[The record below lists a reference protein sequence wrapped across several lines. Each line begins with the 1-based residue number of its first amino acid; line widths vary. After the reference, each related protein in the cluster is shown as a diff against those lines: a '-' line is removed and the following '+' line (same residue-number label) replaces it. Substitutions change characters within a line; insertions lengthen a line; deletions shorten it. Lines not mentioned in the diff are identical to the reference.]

1 MQRELFRLDCSRE
14 GLPSSLRFHTH
25 VLAAAAGAG
34 LALALPALYRRLRSA
49 ARASTRRGTATAAS
63 FTVST
68 ACDVDTAV
76 RGACARGLLTP
87 ASTLDDHPLGF
98 FYDLD
103 AYEACLASL
112 RSAFPSHWLHAT
124 AVKTNPLAGLL
135 RLSLAA
141 GHGAECASMGE
152 VQHCMRLGFKGSAIV
167 YDSPCKTRA
176 ELRFAL
182 EQGLHLNIDNMLE
195 LERVRQLVEELGGTE
210 GASRGVIGLRIN
222 PLVGAGK
229 VASLSVSTRRSK
241 FGVVLPPEDGPEREA
256 VVEALCEASFIDALH
271 VHTGSG
277 GMTLAQMAEGA
288 GAATRLAAEVNA
300 RRRQRR
306 AGAAPSISVIDIGGG
321 LPVVWGSERQI
332 GFDEYAAA
340 LREAAPALFDG
351 SSFRRV
357 VTEFGAVLNCQHAWC
372 GAVVETTKPTDGG
385 GMIAMIH
392 AGSDLFM
399 RQCYAPG
406 MRAPH
411 PVTAYEPGGTPKQ
424 GPSLAHDVAG
434 PLCFGGDVVC
444 PAVELPGPLSAGDIV
459 VLHEAGGNC
468 LSMATSHCSRR
479 RPPVYGYRA
488 VGTAD
493 TDPSGVRDGLCF
505 TQLSSGTTL
514 DQVLAVWAD

>member
-1 MQRELFRLDCSRE
+1 MQARDLKS
-14 GLPSSLRFHTH
+14 HII
-25 VLAAAAGAG
+25 AAAAGACF
-34 LALALPALYRRLRSA
+34 AVVLPALYRRLRFT
-49 ARASTRRGTATAAS
+49 ARASTRRGATAATASAS

-68 ACDVDTAV
+68 ACGVDAAV
-76 RGACARGLLTP
+76 HGACARGLLAP
-87 ASTLDDHPLGF
+87 AATLDDHPLGF

-112 RSAFPSHWLHAT
+112 RTAFPSHWLHAT
-124 AVKTNPLAGLL
+124 AVKTNPLSGLL
-135 RLSLAA
+135 RVSLAA

-152 VQHCMRLGFKGSAIV
+152 VQHCLRLGFKGSAIV
-167 YDSPCKTRA
+167 YDSPCKTLP

-195 LERVRQLVEELGGTE
+195 LERVRQLVDELGGTE
-210 GASRGVIGLRIN
+210 GAGRGIIGLRIN

-256 VVEALCEASFIDALH
+256 VVEVLVEASFIDALH

-306 AGAAPSISVIDIGGG
+306 AGTAPSISVIDIGGG
-321 LPVVWGSERQI
+321 LPVVWGSDRQI
-332 GFDEYAAA
+332 GFDQYAAA

-351 SSFRRV
+351 TFRRV
-357 VTEFGAVLNCQHAWC
+357 VTEFGAVLNCRHAWC

-392 AGSDLFM
+392 AGSDLFL

-411 PVTAYEPGGTPKQ
+411 QVTAYEPDGTPKQ
-424 GPSLAHDVAG
+424 GPLLAHDVAG

-444 PAVELPGPLSAGDIV
+444 PAVKLPGPLRAGDIV
-459 VLHEAGGNC
+459 ALHEAGGNC

-479 RPPVYGYRA
+479 RPPVYGYCA
-488 VGTAD
+488 ALTAD
-493 TDPSGVRDGLCF
+493 ADPTGVRDGLCF
-505 TQLSSGTTL
+505 TRLSSGTTL

>member
-1 MQRELFRLDCSRE
+1 MLKSHL
-14 GLPSSLRFHTH
+14 
-25 VLAAAAGAG
+25 LAAAAGASC
-34 LALALPALYRRLRSA
+34 AFILPALFRRLRCMVS
-49 ARASTRRGTATAAS
+49 ASTRSSTAAAAANAS
-63 FTVST
+63 VTVIG
-68 ACDVDTAV
+68 ACDVDAAV
-76 RGACARGLLTP
+76 RGACARGLLAP
-87 ASTLDDHPLGF
+87 ASTLDDQPLGF

-112 RSAFPSHWLHAT
+112 RAAFPSHWLHAT

-135 RLSLAA
+135 RASLAA

-152 VQHCMRLGFKGSAIV
+152 VQHCLRLGFKASAIV
-167 YDSPCKTRA
+167 YDSPCKTVP

-195 LERVRQLVEELGGTE
+195 LERVRRLVEELGGTE
-210 GASRGVIGLRIN
+210 VASRGIIGLRIN
-222 PLVGAGK
+222 PLVGAGD

-241 FGVVLPPEDGPEREA
+241 FGVVLPPDDGGEREA
-256 VVEALCEASFIDALH
+256 VVEALVGASFIDALH

-288 GAATRLAAEVNA
+288 GAAARLAAEVNA
-300 RRRQRR
+300 RRRKRR
-306 AGAAPSISVIDIGGG
+306 DGAAPSISVIDIGGG

-332 GFDEYAAA
+332 GFNEYVAA
-340 LREAAPALFDG
+340 LREAAPTLFDG
-351 SSFRRV
+351 SFRRV
-357 VTEFGAVLNCQHAWC
+357 VTEFGAVLNCRHAWC

-385 GMIAMIH
+385 GIIAMIH
-392 AGSDLFM
+392 AGSDLFL

-411 PVTAYEPGGTPKQ
+411 PVTAYEPDGTPKR

-444 PAVELPGPLSAGDIV
+444 PAVQLPGRLSAGDIV
-459 VLHEAGGNC
+459 ALHEAGGNC

-488 VGTAD
+488 ARTAD
-493 TDPSGVRDGLCF
+493 ADPSGVRDGLYF